1 MAFHT
6 LSNENIKL
14 FDDSKTALITQRTE
28 NETEKISFL
37 NTIIQCGILP
47 AMNKPQGCTYF
58 PAAREYSV
66 VISPSVSF
74 NISGK
79 INKLGAEH
87 GTLKT
92 KQTETLYEFN

>member
-1 MAFHT
+1 MAFSI

-14 FDDSKTALITQRTE
+14 FDDSKAAVITQRTE
-28 NETEKISFL
+28 NETEKNIFCRQ
-37 NTIIQCGILP
+37 IIKCSNLLP
-47 AMNKPQGCTYF
+47 MNKPQGCNYF
-58 PAAREYSV
+58 PAARENSV

-79 INKLGAEH
+79 INKLGVEH
-87 GTLKT
+87 GTPRT